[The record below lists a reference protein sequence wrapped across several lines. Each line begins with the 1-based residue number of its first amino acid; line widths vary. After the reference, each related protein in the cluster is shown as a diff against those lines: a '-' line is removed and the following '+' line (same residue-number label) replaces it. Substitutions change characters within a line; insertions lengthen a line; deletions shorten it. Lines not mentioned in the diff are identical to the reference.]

1 LSLVEVH
8 EITERA
14 RHELLHRVP
23 RLVDVVIH
31 SNPSTTDNDL
41 NR

>member
-14 RHELLHRVP
+14 RHDLLHRVP
-23 RLVDVVIH
+23 RLVEFIIH
-31 SNPSTTDNDL
+31 SKPE
-41 NR
+41 